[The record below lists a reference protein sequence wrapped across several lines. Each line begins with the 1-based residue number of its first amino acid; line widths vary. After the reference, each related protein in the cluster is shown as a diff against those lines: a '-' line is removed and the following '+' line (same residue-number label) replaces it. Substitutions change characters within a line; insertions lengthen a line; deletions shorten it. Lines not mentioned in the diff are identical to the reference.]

1 MVAKA
6 LLEKLGQR
14 VDVAM
19 TGQAAIDMVRAHTYD
34 LILLDIQL
42 PDINGFDVAKTLHQE
57 DLVMQTSIVA
67 LTANV
72 IKKREEY
79 LESGMDDIIAKPLKK
94 SRVIEVFNE
103 LFSDSQTDP
112 QITESSSKVKKDLGN
127 VLDLDLLQM
136 LVDTIGEQMVRTSV
150 KVFQEKMP
158 EYMEILQLNLSAD
171 EKSEVC
177 SQAHKIKGAAGSV
190 GLARVQRI
198 ANQIQQGDHPAWW
211 QNVHDWA
218 EELQMAV
225 QQDMVMLTD
234 WLSEQTIED

>member
-1 MVAKA
+1 
-6 LLEKLGQR
+6 
-14 VDVAM
+14 
-19 TGQAAIDMVRAHTYD
+19 
-34 LILLDIQL
+34 
-42 PDINGFDVAKTLHQE
+42 
-57 DLVMQTSIVA
+57 
-67 LTANV
+67 
-72 IKKREEY
+72 
-79 LESGMDDIIAKPLKK
+79 
-94 SRVIEVFNE
+94 
-103 LFSDSQTDP
+103 
-112 QITESSSKVKKDLGN
+112 
-127 VLDLDLLQM
+127 
-136 LVDTIGEQMVRTSV
+136 
-150 KVFQEKMP
+150 MP